1 MFIQHSLWRYVRTMR
16 GTVGFAVACFIF
28 AVFSTGPAQAMKIQK
43 VVSPQGIEAWLVE
56 DHTLPM
62 ISMQFGFRG
71 GCAQDP
77 TGKEGLGYFV
87 SGMMN
92 EGAGDIKSQEFQ
104 EKLES
109 LAIGMSFN
117 ASRDSVVGSLK
128 TLTKNKDEAFRL
140 LRLALSEPRMDQD
153 AVDRVRGQI
162 SSIIKMD
169 QENPEEIAAKA
180 WFKMAFGT
188 HPYARPTKGDL
199 DTIAKITPA
208 DLKAYVKHNFARE
221 SMLVAVVG
229 DITAAD
235 LAKALDEIFGALPAK
250 PELQPIPEV
259 TWPEQG
265 ESRVISLKVPQ
276 SVVTFGQPGLKRKD
290 KDFIAAYILNYIIGG
305 GGFSSRLMEEVR
317 EKRGLAY
324 SVYTY
329 LYPLDHA
336 GIMLGGVATKNKAVK
351 QSIEIIKQELKRIA
365 ESGPTSEELD
375 NAKRYLTGS
384 YALRFS
390 SSTRIASML
399 LGIQFENLGI
409 DYIDRR
415 AGMIEA
421 VTLDDVK
428 RVAKDLI
435 QPGKLII
442 TVVGQPDGL
451 EGAEKSPAHSA
462 PQPAAHDG

>member
-1 MFIQHSLWRYVRTMR
+1 MR
-16 GTVGFAVACFIF
+16 SIAGFAVAWFFF
-28 AVFSTGPAQAMKIQK
+28 AVFFTGPAQAMKIQK
-43 VVSPQGIEAWLVE
+43 VVSPKGIEAWLVE

-71 GCAQDP
+71 GCTQDP
-77 TGKEGLGYFV
+77 TGKEGLAYFV

-109 LAIGMSFN
+109 LAIAMSFD
-117 ASRDSVVGSLK
+117 ASRDSMVGSVK

-169 QENPEEIAAKA
+169 KENPEEIAAKA
-180 WFKMAFGT
+180 WFKMAFEG

-208 DLKAYVKHNFARE
+208 DLKAYVKNNFARE
-221 SMLVAVVG
+221 GMLVAVVG
-229 DITAAD
+229 DITADD
-235 LAKALDEIFGALPAK
+235 LAKALDEVFGAMPAK
-250 PELQPIPEV
+250 PELRPIPEV
-259 TWPEQG
+259 SWPSQG
-265 ESRVISLKVPQ
+265 ESQVISLKMPQ

-290 KDFIAAYILNYIIGG
+290 KDYITAYILNYIIGG

-336 GIMLGGVATKNKAVK
+336 GILLGGVATKNEAVK

-365 ESGPTSEELD
+365 DNGPTKEELD

-390 SSTRIASML
+390 SSTRIARML
-399 LGIQFENLGI
+399 LGIQLEELGI

-415 AGMIEA
+415 VGMIEA
-421 VTLDDVK
+421 VKLEDVK
-428 RVAKDLI
+428 RVAKELI

-442 TVVGQPDGL
+442 TVVGQPEGL
-451 EGAEKSPAHSA
+451 EGSEKAAPAHTA
-462 PQPAAHDG
+462 PSQAADKPKGG